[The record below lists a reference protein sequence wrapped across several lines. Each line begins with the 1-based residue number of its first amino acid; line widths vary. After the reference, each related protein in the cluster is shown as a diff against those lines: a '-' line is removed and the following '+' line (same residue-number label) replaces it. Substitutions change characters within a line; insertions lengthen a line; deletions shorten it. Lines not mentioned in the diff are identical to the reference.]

1 MDELDKLFLEL
12 LKEDYKRRSEPIL
25 RFNDV
30 LWSWLQKEGESLWDG
45 VIEYNSLLG
54 CAEDMGRLYAI
65 VEGLLNDLATKREWD
80 DDIYYL
86 ARSVLWD

>member
-1 MDELDKLFLEL
+1 
-12 LKEDYKRRSEPIL
+12 
-25 RFNDV
+25 
-30 LWSWLQKEGESLWDG
+30 EGESLWDG

-80 DDIYYL
+80 DDMYYL